1 MDELIIRLDGAE
13 RAEPDDL
20 ADAVGSTPEA
30 VALEAVRAHLRAE
43 RARVGEAAGR
53 LAERHSA
60 LLKRLGS

>member
-1 MDELIIRLDGAE
+1 MDETIIGLDMAE
-13 RAEPDDL
+13 RADLADL

-43 RARVGEAAGR
+43 RTRVGAVAGR
-53 LAERHSA
+53 LAEQHSA

>member
-1 MDELIIRLDGAE
+1 MDETIIGLDAAE
-13 RAEPDDL
+13 RAELADL

-30 VALEAVRAHLRAE
+30 VALAAVRAHLRAE
-43 RARVGEAAGR
+43 RARVGAAAEG